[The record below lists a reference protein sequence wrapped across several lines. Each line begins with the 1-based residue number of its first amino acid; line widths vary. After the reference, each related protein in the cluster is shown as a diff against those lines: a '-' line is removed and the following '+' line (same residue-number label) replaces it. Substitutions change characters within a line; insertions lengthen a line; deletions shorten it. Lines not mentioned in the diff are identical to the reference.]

1 MIISTIGKIKIGN
14 IILTHIK
21 LIKIIY
27 FILCLLLLN
36 ISCSES
42 KNETEVIILHN
53 PSFTFHQ
60 NTNKLYFSVNAP
72 VGYGG
77 DELDSVTV
85 NWFSVTTENTPDVI
99 LLNDNGLKGD
109 IISNDQVYSRKIMND
124 VQNLIN
130 PLVKDTGVVFME
142 YHAFYGSEKISLIDS
157 LLIGNIIPVID
168 SVAAPD
174 TITRPSDATVS
185 LHLIK
190 ARANDADGLET
201 LKWVGFTSFH
211 VQGDSL
217 MNNGNFIY
225 LYDDGSDTIR
235 YLPNITS
242 GDSIKGDGVFSFRI
256 PVYGTGFS
264 DPSFQTKAGTFNW
277 RFICQDEEN
286 EYSRVVEHEIVIE

>member
-1 MIISTIGKIKIGN
+1 
-14 IILTHIK
+14 LTHIN
-21 LIKIIY
+21 LIKFFW
-27 FILCLLLLN
+27 FILCLSLFN
-36 ISCSES
+36 ISCSDS
-42 KNETEVIILHN
+42 NKETNATVLDN

-72 VGYGG
+72 FEHGG
-77 DELDSVTV
+77 NELDSVTV
-85 NWFSVTTENTPDVI
+85 NWFSVTAENAPDVI
-99 LLNDNGLKGD
+99 LLNDEGLKGD
-109 IISNDQVYSRKIMND
+109 ILSNDQVYSRKIINN
-124 VQNLIN
+124 VQNLMN
-130 PLVKDTGVVFME
+130 PLISDTGIVFME

>member
-1 MIISTIGKIKIGN
+1 M
-14 IILTHIK
+14 
-21 LIKIIY
+21 
-27 FILCLLLLN
+27 
-36 ISCSES
+36 
-42 KNETEVIILHN
+42 
-53 PSFTFHQ
+53 
-60 NTNKLYFSVNAP
+60 NAP
-72 VGYGG
+72 VEHGG
-77 DELDSVTV
+77 NELDSVTV
-85 NWFSVTTENTPDVI
+85 NWFSVTAENPPDVI
-99 LLNDNGLKGD
+99 LLNDDGLKGD
-109 IISNDQVYSRKIMND
+109 ILSNDQVYSRKIIND
-124 VQNLIN
+124 VQNLMN
-130 PLVKDTGVVFME
+130 PLISDTGTVFME